1 MEESGVEVGRRVG
14 GGFEL
19 RVEEGGL
26 GAPDPA
32 LTGVGKGDGFDEGF
46 FERVGREE
54 FGGIHGSEA
63 EVVGAA
69 LFVVRGSLGVE
80 AVFAA
85 VGGGFALAGGGFGA
99 AGFASVGLGG
109 ENENW

>member
-14 GGFEL
+14 GDFEL

-26 GAPDPA
+26 GTPDPA

-54 FGGIHGSEA
+54 FGGIHGTEA

-69 LFVVRGSLGVE
+69 LFVVRGSLGVDW
-80 AVFAA
+80 
-85 VGGGFALAGGGFGA
+85 GA
-99 AGFASVGLGG
+99 AGFPRV
-109 ENENW
+109 